1 MEQLVQHQDD
11 VCVCVFVWFFLFFS
25 SLLRM
30 MYTVTIPCT
39 HSVLESLLP

>member
-11 VCVCVFVWFFLFFS
+11 VCVCVFFLFFS

-30 MYTVTIPCT
+30 MYTVSVTIPCT